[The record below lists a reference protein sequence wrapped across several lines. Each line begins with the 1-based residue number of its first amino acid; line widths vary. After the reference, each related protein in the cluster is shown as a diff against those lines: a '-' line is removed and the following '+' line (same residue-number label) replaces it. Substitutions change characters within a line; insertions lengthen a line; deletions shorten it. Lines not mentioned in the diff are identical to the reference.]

1 MIPHNFF
8 LFNTHKVLV
17 GIVSIRVCRI
27 DDSIFLGLLDD
38 GLHVLDILDGHRHE
52 LLQQV
57 REDLSECPL
66 KRKESLHVLAQNFY
80 LSVLQVPV
88 DVLDQLPHRLLQAPE
103 QLLLSVK
110 CFVSHLWRSS
120 ITPQRRPYLK
130 KLSFFWPETSLIYL
144 WFNSGEDLEISG
156 KSVAFF
162 TDGVD
167 VELVQFAPQRAFV
180 LHPLILHHCKQN

>member
-1 MIPHNFF
+1 M
-8 LFNTHKVLV
+8 LV

-66 KRKESLHVLAQNFY
+66 KRKESLHVLAQNLY
-80 LSVLQVPV
+80 LSVQQVPV
-88 DVLDQLPHRLLQAPE
+88 DVLDQLPHCFLQAPE

-110 CFVSHLWRSS
+110 RFVPHLWRSS
-120 ITPQRRPYLK
+120 IAPQCRPY
-130 KLSFFWPETSLIYL
+130 
-144 WFNSGEDLEISG
+144 FNKTVFLL
-156 KSVAFF
+156 AA
-162 TDGVD
+162 D
-167 VELVQFAPQRAFV
+167 VFNLPVVQLR
-180 LHPLILHHCKQN
+180 

>member
-1 MIPHNFF
+1 M
-8 LFNTHKVLV
+8 LV
-17 GIVSIRVCRI
+17 GIVSICVCRI

-66 KRKESLHVLAQNFY
+66 KRRNLRVLAQDLY

-88 DVLDQLPHRLLQAPE
+88 DVLDQLPHCFLQAPE

-110 CFVSHLWRSS
+110 RFVPHLWRPS
-120 ITPQRRPYLK
+120 IAPQRRPYLNK
-130 KLSFFWPETSLIYL
+130 TVFLLAGDV
-144 WFNSGEDLEISG
+144 FNLP
-156 KSVAFF
+156 A
-162 TDGVD
+162 
-167 VELVQFAPQRAFV
+167 VQLR
-180 LHPLILHHCKQN
+180 